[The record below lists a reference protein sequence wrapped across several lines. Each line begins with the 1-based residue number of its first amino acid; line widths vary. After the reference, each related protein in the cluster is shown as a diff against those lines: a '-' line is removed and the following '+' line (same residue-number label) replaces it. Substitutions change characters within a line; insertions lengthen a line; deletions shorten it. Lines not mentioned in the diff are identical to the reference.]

1 MFIFLRMS
9 NFTKLEFEAFD
20 ITGKNYLSWIL
31 DIEIHLAAQDLG
43 DTIKEGNKE
52 SESNR
57 AKAIVFLRRHLHE
70 GLKTEYLT
78 VKDPLEL
85 WKNLKDRYDYQKT
98 VILPKAHYDWMH
110 LRLQDFQT
118 VSVYNSALF
127 KISSQLKLCG
137 KNITDADMLKKTIQ
151 LFMPQMYSSNNNI
164 VKKVL

>member
-1 MFIFLRMS
+1 MI
-9 NFTKLEFEAFD
+9 
-20 ITGKNYLSWIL
+20 
-31 DIEIHLAAQDLG
+31 
-43 DTIKEGNKE
+43 
-52 SESNR
+52 
-57 AKAIVFLRRHLHE
+57 FLRRHLHE
-70 GLKTEYLT
+70 GLKIEYVT

-164 VKKVL
+164 VKKVLQNIQI